1 MKAPAMPESDLK
13 MSSTGKTT
21 SGDTDTIVGCVLAG
35 GLSRRMGGGDKSLIP
50 VDGTSMMTRVMDRL
64 SPQVGRVIINA
75 NGDPNRFASYERP
88 VVPDP
93 IEGFAGPLAGILA
106 GLLWTRA
113 NMPTAAHVLTV
124 AADTPFFPLDL
135 AQRFKSR
142 CARND
147 TAIVLAASG
156 GKQHPVFGYWPVGL
170 ADDLQRWLA
179 ENQSRKVLHWVER
192 HPNLSESFDEL
203 NLNGTRLDPFF
214 NANTPEDIELA
225 NTLAGAMA
233 EKEKSA

>member
-1 MKAPAMPESDLK
+1 MPESDLK
-13 MSSTGKTT
+13 DLSMEEAT
-21 SGDTDTIVGCVLAG
+21 SGAAGNVVGCILAG

-50 VDGTSMMTRVMDRL
+50 VGGASMMTRVIDRL
-64 SPQVGRVIINA
+64 SPQVGRIIINA
-75 NGDPNRFASYERP
+75 NGDPNRFAHYQRP

-93 IEGFAGPLAGILA
+93 VDGFAGPLAGILA

-113 NMPTAAHVLTV
+113 NRSTATHVLTV

-135 AQRFKSR
+135 ERRFRSR
-142 CARND
+142 CHQNNS
-147 TAIVLAASG
+147 TIVLAASG

-192 HPNLSESFDEL
+192 HLNLSESFDEA
-203 NLNGTRLDPFF
+203 NLGGTRLDPFF

-225 NTLAGAMA
+225 NSLAGAMA
-233 EKEKSA
+233 EEEQTL